1 MKLLEIKEKVST
13 REEWVL
19 PPFQREFVWNNEEKK
34 IIEFIESVFNEWP
47 IGSIILWVPDPK
59 DEDIIKK
66 RKLQTKSEGEPQY
79 LQEYIIDGQQRITTL
94 LRILNNESFIF
105 RGKEKKCVMISIL
118 KNLFSWRKIIFQKM
132 LCY

>member
-1 MKLLEIKEKVST
+1 MKLLEIKEKVS

-19 PPFQREFVWNNEEKK
+19 PPFQREFVWNEEKK

-66 RKLQTKSEGEPQY
+66 RNLHDP
-79 LQEYIIDGQQRITTL
+79 
-94 LRILNNESFIF
+94 
-105 RGKEKKCVMISIL
+105 RGHP
-118 KNLFSWRKIIFQKM
+118 
-132 LCY
+132 